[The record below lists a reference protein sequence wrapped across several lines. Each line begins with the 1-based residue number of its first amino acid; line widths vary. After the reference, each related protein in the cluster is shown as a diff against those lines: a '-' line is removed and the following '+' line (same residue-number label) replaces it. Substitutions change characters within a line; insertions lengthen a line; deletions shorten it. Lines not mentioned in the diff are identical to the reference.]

1 MGVIVALGLIT
12 STLAIPAKAQAAD
25 RSWGNVDVAKKAIE
39 TVSPLISDQKADS
52 TSASLVFASDE
63 YIQKPLVVE
72 TQITKDPPKKV
83 AAKKVSLAKVKTVA
97 VDKAEIDQTHYFPYG
112 YCTYYVSTR
121 RPIYWSG
128 NAIAWLANARAAG
141 FATGDTPQVGAI
153 LVTTEGGWT
162 GHVAMVDA
170 VNGDEITISEMN
182 YVGWGRISSRTV
194 SASYGAIRGYI
205 Y

>member
-1 MGVIVALGLIT
+1 MALGLILPT
-12 STLAIPAKAQAAD
+12 VAMPVKAQAAD
-25 RSWGNVDVAKKAIE
+25 RSWGNIDVAKKAIE

-63 YIQKPLVVE
+63 FIQKPLVVE

-83 AAKKVSLAKVKTVA
+83 AAKKVSLTQARTVA
-97 VDKAEIDQTHYFPYG
+97 VDKTEISQNHYFPYG

-128 NAIAWLANARAAG
+128 NAISWLANARAAG
-141 FATGDTPQVGAI
+141 FATGSEPQVGAI
-153 LVTTEGGWT
+153 MVTTEGGWT

-170 VNGDEITISEMN
+170 ISGDQVTISEMN
-182 YVGWGRISSRTV
+182 YAGWGVISSRTV
-194 SASYGAIRGYI
+194 SAFYGAILGYI

>member
-1 MGVIVALGLIT
+1 MGVFVGLGLII
-12 STLAIPAKAQAAD
+12 STFATLTRVQAAD
-25 RSWGNVDVAKKAIE
+25 RSWGNIDVAKKAIE
-39 TVSPLISDQKADS
+39 TVSPLISDQKTDS

-72 TQITKDPPKKV
+72 TKITVDPPKKV
-83 AAKKVSLAKVKTVA
+83 AAKKTTLTPAKTVA
-97 VDKAEIDQTHYFPYG
+97 VDKSEISQTHYFPYG

-141 FATGDTPQVGAI
+141 FATGSEPQAGAI
-153 LVTTEGGWT
+153 MVTTEGGWT

-170 VNGDEITISEMN
+170 VNGDQVTISEMN
-182 YVGWGRISSRTV
+182 YVGWGVISTRTI